1 MNDDF
6 VHLHTHSDASAF
18 DGLGKPSEFVEL
30 AAEMGQPALALTE
43 HGTGRS
49 IYTAAKAARDC
60 GITYIPGCEMYLTD
74 DATLRGLTPD
84 EKKAIKKR
92 ISDPDEAKRII
103 KEENSNRKER
113 DHITVWALDQDGLR
127 NLYRLLHYSW
137 NEGFHYKPRVDMKV
151 LRRFSEGIA
160 VSTGCPGGVIT
171 KPMRDSDEKTAR
183 ARMTELKDIF
193 GDRLYVEVM
202 PHVPDPTCVG
212 LAKRMTTL
220 AADYGC
226 TVLATQDAH
235 YPGST
240 DAVCQDALL
249 CQPPGTKVRRV
260 VQRSRVGHPRGEPF
274 PLKFEEAPI
283 EDIQAGDK
291 VVSWD
296 GRDRR
301 GTIHR
306 AGSPVAKVG
315 VREFDGDLIKITVP
329 EKGLSS
335 RYTPDH
341 KTIARLD
348 GSLEEGNFVVYLMR
362 RGDQFRVG
370 ITRYRRVK
378 ESRRGQDL
386 GPMYRLKEEMG
397 DSLWI
402 LSAHKTRDDARE
414 QEAWVSHAY
423 GIPTW
428 TFTKPGD
435 RAGGRKEFYA
445 RLWVRVG
452 PNLDRA
458 AGCLEAFRRDVR
470 FPLLT
475 RGMRWMVKPK
485 VVRAC
490 NLMSGM
496 LVCAPDESAV
506 GRTYHGTGAWSPIVV
521 EREPYSGPVYSMD
534 VERDHTYVADG
545 IVTHNCIHT
554 KSTLADPDRFAFDT
568 TDYWMKPRIEYLKS
582 ANKADSSLKWAK
594 FCDNTVEFADRVTCE
609 VELDQPGRYLAAPK
623 LPVGIK
629 DYDSWVMKL
638 CLEGAKSRG
647 IPIATAPA
655 YKERLFYELREIR
668 RRGFSSYFC
677 VCWEVRKW
685 CRDNGKLCG
694 PGRGSGGGSLV
705 NYLLRITDIDPVKY
719 DLSFDRFL
727 APGRQGLPDVDLD
740 FASHDR
746 QDVIQ
751 HLRDEYGEEHVAH
764 ISTHICLGGRAT
776 LRDLGRICSVPVADI
791 EGIASM
797 IHTAQSEEAKDDESL
812 STILKTT
819 KLGKEFAERYPD
831 VAELCGRLEGQLRT
845 VGVHAG
851 GIVISSEV
859 LSSITPMESTQGPRG
874 RVAMTAYD
882 MDGIEDIG
890 CVKLDV
896 LGLTTL
902 RTCSLAFEDAGLDP
916 SFIDFEDTDVL
927 KAFTDQRFGDIFQ
940 FDTPSARR
948 VCADFEFRWLGD
960 IAAMTALNRP
970 GPLLSGMVEQFME
983 RHRVKSAPP
992 GPHPIYDEVFKET
1005 YGVPVYQEQVIEL
1018 VKRLCGYSAVDADKF
1033 RRAVGKKKGLGDHH
1047 EPFVD
1052 GACASGMD
1060 LKDAEELFGKI
1071 TGFAQYAFNKSHSY
1085 TYSALAFWTMA
1096 LKVHAP
1102 ASFYAAAL
1110 ETRRGNTVKQLR
1122 LCAEARAEGIPVEP
1136 PDVNVPTASGFAV
1149 DRARGLRILGSLAD
1163 IKGIGPKAA
1172 KAIADNA
1179 PYTSVSDFA
1188 LRTGKAVNLGHF
1200 KALTKASAFRS
1211 VVSDRKALAENP
1223 EGAWR
1228 TGLTPHGPEYADED
1242 EEALVIGSVWP
1253 IYRSITGAS
1262 SFSATLAKVKGEI
1275 GPNVLVPG
1283 DNYLQGP
1290 GGRMVMALP
1299 SSLNLYTDGKTGGKT
1314 GRAIM
1319 VSADGE
1325 ELSLRIDSDT
1335 AEFAHLLEGDQPAVL
1350 WTFLAQKGRRR
1361 SIERAW
1367 PVDGLTRLARTLAQ
1381 GKGPRL
1387 GDKIDAMKP
1396 DQKATIPFLVVRR
1409 KAHRDKRGNKMLTLG
1424 GMAGRD
1430 YIRVLVFSSR
1440 MAKDVKDL
1448 EVGQT
1453 RRIQIKK
1460 LDRGGL
1466 CLGDRDVS

>member
-249 CQPPGTKVRRV
+249 
-260 VQRSRVGHPRGEPF
+260 
-274 PLKFEEAPI
+274 
-283 EDIQAGDK
+283 
-291 VVSWD
+291 
-296 GRDRR
+296 
-301 GTIHR
+301 
-306 AGSPVAKVG
+306 
-315 VREFDGDLIKITVP
+315 
-329 EKGLSS
+329 
-335 RYTPDH
+335 
-341 KTIARLD
+341 
-348 GSLEEGNFVVYLMR
+348 
-362 RGDQFRVG
+362 
-370 ITRYRRVK
+370 
-378 ESRRGQDL
+378 
-386 GPMYRLKEEMG
+386 
-397 DSLWI
+397 
-402 LSAHKTRDDARE
+402 
-414 QEAWVSHAY
+414 
-423 GIPTW
+423 
-428 TFTKPGD
+428 
-435 RAGGRKEFYA
+435 
-445 RLWVRVG
+445 
-452 PNLDRA
+452 
-458 AGCLEAFRRDVR
+458 
-470 FPLLT
+470 
-475 RGMRWMVKPK
+475 
-485 VVRAC
+485 
-490 NLMSGM
+490 
-496 LVCAPDESAV
+496 
-506 GRTYHGTGAWSPIVV
+506 
-521 EREPYSGPVYSMD
+521 
-534 VERDHTYVADG
+534 
-545 IVTHNCIHT
+545 CIHT

-1096 LKVHAP
+1096 LKVRAP